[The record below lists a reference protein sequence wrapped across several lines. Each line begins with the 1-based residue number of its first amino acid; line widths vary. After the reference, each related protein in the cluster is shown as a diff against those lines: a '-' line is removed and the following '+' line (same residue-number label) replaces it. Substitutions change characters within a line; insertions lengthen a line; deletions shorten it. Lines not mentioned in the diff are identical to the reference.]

1 MSSKGGMPPG
11 RPVSPEEATHTAD
24 LTCRDTTLIVSA
36 ARDGE
41 SSPQE
46 LAALARHLETCQRC
60 QAARR
65 QFTQLFQ
72 ALDDLL
78 ARPPTP

>member
-1 MSSKGGMPPG
+1 MSNSGGVPPAHPSKQSGPDVP
-11 RPVSPEEATHTAD
+11 SS
-24 LTCRDTTLIVSA
+24 LTCRETTLIVSA
-36 ARDGE
+36 ARDAEVSGE
-41 SSPQE
+41 E
-46 LAALARHLETCQRC
+46 LAALARHLETCERC

-78 ARPPTP
+78 ARPPAP

>member
-1 MSSKGGMPPG
+1 MDRSDTPSS
-11 RPVSPEEATHTAD
+11 

-36 ARDGE
+36 ARDAE
-41 SSPQE
+41 VSDEE
-46 LAALARHLETCQRC
+46 LAALARHLETCERC

-78 ARPPTP
+78 ARPPAP